1 MSACLPTRLSSCC
14 VWGRQSNPHQWIP
27 NIAQLSG
34 RVVAGIWTKQ
44 GWGQAGWGW
53 GGGFVKEMP
62 SLDLTGRSL
71 QRNSQ
76 RRTVLSLDQKLF
88 GQWPR
93 QHRGPGGPESPPG
106 CLQGSR
112 LQQWVPAAVAFWAQ
126 GRRGGWLGA
135 QGLHL
140 PSRPRCPAIPLRQ
153 DQNLS
158 GDDDRPP
165 RWQQQWLQKSR
176 TQSLLP

>member
-1 MSACLPTRLSSCC
+1 M
-14 VWGRQSNPHQWIP
+14 
-27 NIAQLSG
+27 
-34 RVVAGIWTKQ
+34 
-44 GWGQAGWGW
+44 
-53 GGGFVKEMP
+53 KEMP

-135 QGLHL
+135 QGLQL

-176 TQSLLP
+176 TQSLLPWWSWSVGIRWYTPLSPLQGMAVVILTHCSGEPCTPAASTSTTATTLLFLSLKKTF